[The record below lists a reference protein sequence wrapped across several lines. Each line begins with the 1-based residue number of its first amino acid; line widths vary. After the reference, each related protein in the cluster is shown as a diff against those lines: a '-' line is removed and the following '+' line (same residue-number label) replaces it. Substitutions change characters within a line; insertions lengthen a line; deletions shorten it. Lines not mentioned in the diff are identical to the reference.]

1 MGTTAVTETTDTVP
15 ELTGERADLLAELR
29 QARFF
34 LRYTARDLTT
44 EQASQRTTASA
55 LTLGGLIKHVA
66 LTEAGWAEFFE
77 KGAEALSVGGKDF
90 ADLTEEDYAERDR
103 EFALQPGETLDA
115 VLARYAEIAAR
126 TDEAIRTTP
135 SLDVRHALPDAP
147 WFTESEW
154 SIRRVVTH
162 LIAETAQ
169 HAGHADI
176 IRESLDGAQTM
187 A

>member
-1 MGTTAVTETTDTVP
+1 MTETI
-15 ELTGERADLLAELR
+15 TGERADLLAALG

-44 EQASQRTTASA
+44 EQVSQRTTVSA
-55 LTLGGLIKHVA
+55 LTIGGLIKHVA
-66 LTEAGWAEFFE
+66 LTEAGWADFFSR
-77 KGAEALSVGGKDF
+77 GADALTNGKDF
-90 ADLTEEDYAERDR
+90 SDLTEEDYAEREE
-103 EFALQPGETLDA
+103 EFALQPGETLDD
-115 VLARYAEIAAR
+115 VLSRYDEIATR
-126 TDEAIRTTP
+126 TDALVAAAE
-135 SLDVRHALPDAP
+135 SLDVSHRLPDAP
-147 WFTESEW
+147 WFADAEW